1 MAANPIA
8 PELPPTLQWLN
19 VQQAPVLDKMRGRVV
34 LLHFFNAAN
43 INSLHLL
50 QELRSVEARHHDGL
64 SVISIHTPKFDHE
77 RVPGNVLKAVNR
89 MHMRH
94 PVANDADWIAWRQYG
109 VQAWPTVAVLDAEG
123 HIAGMLTGEGQRE
136 QLDALVVGLLD
147 EAANRDIRFYEP
159 IQPVSRPEPRT
170 ALSFPG
176 KVLVTESALFVSDS
190 GHNRVLECNHE
201 GRVIRQIGSGTPGYL
216 DGKFGEASFNDPQGM
231 ALIKDML
238 YIADRGNHSIRRVHM
253 ITGEVDTVAGTGVHG
268 RPATQDYPEPTQVAL
283 NSPWD
288 LASTGER
295 LLIAMAGQHQIWS
308 LDLGRKRLNLFSGTG
323 KIGRD
328 DGDGMFATFAK
339 PSGVSYASQVLYVA
353 DADSSAIRAV
363 RVDGRVQT
371 LVGAGLYEFGDVDG
385 LPAVARLQ
393 HPMDVSVD
401 PNGQILWTVDTYN
414 NKLKALS
421 LRGGGAKSI
430 NLPYK
435 FHQPAGIACLPGKLF
450 IANTG
455 AHEVVRIDTSN
466 GQVTRLPIAE

>member
-123 HIAGMLTGEGQRE
+123 HIAGVLTGVGQRQ

-176 KVLVTESALFVSDS
+176 KVLVTESALFVADS
-190 GHNRVLECNHE
+190 GHNRVLE
-201 GRVIRQIGSGTPGYL
+201 
-216 DGKFGEASFNDPQGM
+216 
-231 ALIKDML
+231 
-238 YIADRGNHSIRRVHM
+238 
-253 ITGEVDTVAGTGVHG
+253 
-268 RPATQDYPEPTQVAL
+268 
-283 NSPWD
+283 
-288 LASTGER
+288 
-295 LLIAMAGQHQIWS
+295 
-308 LDLGRKRLNLFSGTG
+308 
-323 KIGRD
+323 
-328 DGDGMFATFAK
+328 
-339 PSGVSYASQVLYVA
+339 
-353 DADSSAIRAV
+353 
-363 RVDGRVQT
+363 
-371 LVGAGLYEFGDVDG
+371 
-385 LPAVARLQ
+385 
-393 HPMDVSVD
+393 
-401 PNGQILWTVDTYN
+401 
-414 NKLKALS
+414 
-421 LRGGGAKSI
+421 
-430 NLPYK
+430 
-435 FHQPAGIACLPGKLF
+435 
-450 IANTG
+450 
-455 AHEVVRIDTSN
+455 
-466 GQVTRLPIAE
+466 